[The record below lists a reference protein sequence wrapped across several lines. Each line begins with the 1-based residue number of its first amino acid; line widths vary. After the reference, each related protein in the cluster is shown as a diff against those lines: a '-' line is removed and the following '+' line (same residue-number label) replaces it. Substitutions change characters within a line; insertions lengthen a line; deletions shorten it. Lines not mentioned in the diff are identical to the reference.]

1 MSRVLMLALD
11 GSPLAEQA
19 LPLALAAARSADA
32 ALDLAIVRASLP
44 LDGERAEKYLA
55 SVTRHI
61 ESAFPVR
68 LTRSVLSNELGAL
81 EYPPPEPR
89 TVAEVLMQHA
99 ERINCD
105 LIIMTTH
112 GRGGVSRAWLG
123 SVTDSLIRIASRPVL
138 VVRPHDE
145 KFSTASI
152 ADRGIG
158 HIVVA
163 LDGSE
168 PAEQALIHARQLG
181 GSFGARYT
189 LVRATSP
196 IVMHGA
202 LGPYGPA
209 AVNEPALN
217 RDAIQQYLDR
227 VATGLRQYD
236 LTVATAVLDGTSPA
250 SAIVEYARSHAA
262 DLIALTTSGVGGI
275 DRFLLG
281 SVADKVIRSGDT
293 PVLVCNTRHISGPG
307 STVAAAAAAGAVMPR

>member
-1 MSRVLMLALD
+1 MSQVVMVALD
-11 GSPLAEQA
+11 GSPFAEQA
-19 LPLALAAARSADA
+19 LPLALAAAQSADV
-32 ALDLAIVRASLP
+32 ALDLAIVRGALP
-44 LDGERAEKYLA
+44 LDGEHEEAYLESLARLIA
-55 SVTRHI
+55 S
-61 ESAFPVR
+61 APPVR
-68 LTRSVLSNELGAL
+68 LTRSVLSTEPENR
-81 EYPPPEPR
+81 EYPPQKPG

-99 ERINCD
+99 ERINCN
-105 LIIMTTH
+105 LTIMTTH
-112 GRGGVSRAWLG
+112 GLGGISRAWLG
-123 SVTDSLIRIASRPVL
+123 SVTDSLISIASCPVL

-145 KFSTASI
+145 KFSTALI

-189 LVRATSP
+189 LVRVASP

-202 LGPYGPA
+202 VGPYEPTAVPA
-209 AVNEPALN
+209 PALS
-217 RDAIQQYLDR
+217 RDAIQEYLDR

-250 SAIVEYARSHAA
+250 SAVVAYARSQAA

-275 DRFLLG
+275 GRFLLG
-281 SVADKVIRSGDT
+281 SVADTVIRSGDT
-293 PVLVCNTRHISGPG
+293 PVLVCNTRHMRGPG
-307 STVAAAAAAGAVMPR
+307 STVAAASAAGAVMPR